1 MSKES
6 AEKQNGFRTEPDPA
20 LSEEGKVQAGEGQAP
35 IGPTDKLK
43 FEDLGALPSGYGEM
57 FLIARDPHWL
67 FTYWDFDYSKFPATR
82 KLYIEVYRSGELES
96 TVEINQIARNW
107 YIPVQAAGS
116 EYKVVFGYRDA
127 NDVWTAVGQAG

>member
-6 AEKQNGFRTEPDPA
+6 SKKKSGSRATPEPVSTEKTGGPGAKNMATVEPA
-20 LSEEGKVQAGEGQAP
+20 
-35 IGPTDKLK
+35 DKLK

-82 KLYIEVYRSGELES
+82 KLFIEVNRSGELES
-96 TVEINQIARNW
+96 TVEIN
-107 YIPVQAAGS
+107 
-116 EYKVVFGYRDA
+116 E
-127 NDVWTAVGQAG
+127 